1 MNDYFGSII
10 QNKAQP
16 MVDFNC
22 NNQSVRNPRKSM
34 FQIFTPKNNKKNSL
48 ANNPKDIFNAN
59 KELNLILSKNLKSIY
74 KENQKENVKD
84 APLFENV
91 NCLIKNNKKSNQ
103 NNYKKFL
110 NSKKLSYNM
119 TNNFYNNLKANNIK
133 KNFQHSA
140 IVRSKNKLMNDIRVR
155 NSLKKTVDV
164 GKRVNFF
171 QFQNKKEKEKEKEF
185 GFKIEKEEAHKKK
198 PILLNAKKRNSS
210 PFNKNEINLRHPQ
223 INFSK
228 IATHNIVNEFNI
240 NTNNNIRRGSSPNA
254 FKLIHYGK
262 KPKRKSDFE
271 NKDTKKTLLSSK
283 YKNPNLNRRRLSSN
297 INYLMNKTKLREIS
311 DTRNSIRNSIF
322 EQDDPEK
329 NLKIPT
335 LKQINKDLNITYIGN
350 RLGQAQEELKNLE
363 NNEVTQI
370 INNLPQTKL
379 EKNKY
384 SQLAR
389 KSLAYILDINVLNN
403 SEQKEL
409 NPLTSRIENLD
420 LIPDDRFQKK
430 YRNLYLCKNLYDSLD
445 DEEMAD
451 EEKIY
456 RFYISTNSLTVFV
469 LDFFVLISSFIELYY
484 LPIYISLHIS
494 SYAVYY
500 NVISSF
506 IFYIIDFIYVIDLI
520 TGFFRAYYNF
530 EEILIKRN
538 VDICINYLTGWFFL
552 DLIEAIP
559 FFTLLD
565 KNMQKSI
572 TSTNNLRHYYSFDFG
587 LNNDFFAFTFLKA
600 FKIFKIF
607 TQNRLFIEIYK
618 YLDKFLFFYE
628 WKGLLFS
635 ILVIFSSLHLCS
647 CFFIFI
653 GRNEFQG
660 WIIQNH
666 LQDKTFADLYIASLY
681 YQMTTLTTVGYGDIS
696 ANFGN
701 EKIYGIFILIVGTCA
716 YSWILT
722 YISNY
727 IKKNNEKFLD
737 FEEKMKVLKE
747 IKMEYPNLSNVLYD
761 RIKRYL
767 NYNKSEYN
775 NNIKFIL
782 ESLPSSLQNNLII
795 EIYKPIIKNFQFF
808 KSFENSDFF
817 VKIVTSLKPIL
828 SMKDDI
834 LIQEGDIIEDI
845 IFIKN
850 GVLTLEIIV
859 DLNDEKK
866 SLLSHLEMAGMNC
879 FKSISN
885 QKFTELINNNSF
897 AQIYQSDFSKPV
909 IYTDQYT
916 KKKELKII
924 DLRKNEH
931 FGDILM
937 ILNEKSPV
945 TVKVKSKKAELF
957 FLQKTE
963 ATEISNRY
971 SNIWK
976 RIVNRS
982 LHNMKQIKNL
992 IRKKIFLY
1000 IESNNIKMDEDFNEK
1015 YLSKEN
1021 YNTLLNSKEKIKKQ
1035 SNPNFINTIIEEESI
1050 ADNKSNFTV
1059 TNIKKEQSSPAQT
1072 KISIKIP
1079 EILINNQSNKNNGKI
1094 ITESMPKLSSKKKVK
1109 RVFFKSDILD
1119 KDEKMK
1125 TEIKEHSNIN
1135 GVHEVIDLLDKEVI
1149 KSCKNNNLINNF
1161 NINIFTPKVQF
1172 PLNQINIENQNSNI
1186 YKIKKEENNKE
1197 KIKEFS
1203 NDSFN
1208 SNKIND
1214 EISFN
1219 KDFIVNVNDNNI
1231 LMNNSDENS
1240 NVFFSNIKLNDN
1252 KNTNISDNYSS
1263 NIIKLLDKKKFVK
1276 KLKNDK
1282 TEIKT
1287 NDNIS
1292 IKSES
1297 SDKSKINKNSKYDV
1311 KSSIKINKFSNLNT
1325 SQSTSFSIKSIYE
1338 NFNEITQYKY
1348 EKSQDLREK
1357 IKNYALE
1364 QIEEDNKNLISLS
1377 KTSKNNNKFL
1387 SIKYNMNLNPKESLS
1402 RLSSDNCEKSN
1413 ISNKNNVHKTGVAK
1427 RVSLKFDE
1435 SKFDD
1440 RMSPRLPKS
1449 PKRLDASESPRKNEK
1464 EENKKSGK
1472 RFFSII
1478 NKKRISIKKRP
1489 GKRYDSNKEKEKT
1502 FYNQIAIKMNP
1513 KRKRTLEEKQEKEK
1527 KDEKMN
1533 YDKLISK
1540 NIEDNQQNLN
1550 NPEEYFQ
1557 GFFKD
1562 IISKRKKGNS
1572 NIKSEEKI
1580 KRRSTVEY

>member
-1 MNDYFGSII
+1 MEDYFGSII
-10 QNKAQP
+10 QKKPQP

-22 NNQSVRNPRKSM
+22 NNQRVRNPRKSM

-48 ANNPKDIFNAN
+48 DNNPKDIFNAN
-59 KELNLILSKNLKSIY
+59 NKLNLILSKNLKSIY
-74 KENQKENVKD
+74 NENQKENVKD

-110 NSKKLSYNM
+110 NAKKLSYNM
-119 TNNFYNNLKANNIK
+119 PNNFYNRFKANNIK

-140 IVRSKNKLMNDIRVR
+140 IVQSKSKLMDDIYGR
-155 NSLKKTVDV
+155 NSIKKTIDF
-164 GKRVNFF
+164 GKKVNFF
-171 QFQNKKEKEKEKEF
+171 QFQNKKEKEKEF
-185 GFKIEKEEAHKKK
+185 GSKIEKEEHHKKK
-198 PILLNAKKRNSS
+198 PILLNAQKRNSS
-210 PFNKNEINLRHPQ
+210 PSNKNKLRLRYSQ
-223 INFSK
+223 LNFSK
-228 IATHNIVNEFNI
+228 IAYQRNNEFNI
-240 NTNNNIRRGSSPNA
+240 NTNSNIRRGSTPTGL
-254 FKLIHYGK
+254 KLISVGK
-262 KPKRKSDFE
+262 KQRRKSYY
-271 NKDTKKTLLSSK
+271 DTKKTFLSLK
-283 YKNPNLNRRRLSSN
+283 YKNFNLNRRRSSSN
-297 INYLMNKTKLREIS
+297 SNYLMNNKTRERR

-322 EQDDPEK
+322 ERDDPEK

-335 LKQINKDLNITYIGN
+335 LKQINNALNITFIGS
-350 RLGQAQEELKNLE
+350 RLDQVQEELKNLE

-379 EKNKY
+379 ENNKF
-384 SQLAR
+384 SRLTK
-389 KSLAYILDINVLNN
+389 KSISHILDISALNN

-409 NPLTSRIENLD
+409 NPLT
-420 LIPDDRFQKK
+420 IPDDRLQKK
-430 YRNLYLCKNLYDSLD
+430 YRKLYLSKNLYDSLD

-456 RFYISTNSLTVFV
+456 RFYISTNSLTVFI
-469 LDFFVLISSFIELYY
+469 LDFFILISSFIELYY

-494 SYAVYY
+494 SYTVYY

-506 IFYIIDFIYVIDLI
+506 IFYIIDLIYIVDLI

-538 VDICINYLTGWFFL
+538 VDICINYLTGWFLL

-572 TSTNNLRHYYSFDFG
+572 INLNNSRHYYASDFG
-587 LNNDFFAFTFLKA
+587 LNNNFFAFTVLKA
-600 FKIFKIF
+600 FKIFKTF
-607 TQNRLFIEIYK
+607 SYNRLFIEIYK
-618 YLDKFLFFYE
+618 YLDQFLFFYE
-628 WKGLLFS
+628 WKGLLFT
-635 ILVIFSSLHLCS
+635 ILVVFSSLHLCT

-660 WIIQNH
+660 WIIQNN

-845 IFIKN
+845 IFIKK
-850 GVLTLEIIV
+850 GVLTLEIII
-859 DLNDEKK
+859 DLNEQKK
-866 SLLSHLEMAGMNC
+866 SLLSHLEMTGMSC

-885 QKFTELINNNSF
+885 QKFTELINNNSL
-897 AQIYQSDFSKPV
+897 AAIYQSDFSKP
-909 IYTDQYT
+909 IIFNDQYT

-945 TVKVKSKKAELF
+945 AVKVKSKKAELF

-992 IRKKIFLY
+992 IRKKVFLF

-1015 YLSKEN
+1015 YLPKGN
-1021 YNTLLNSKEKIKKQ
+1021 YKSLLNSKEKTKKTT
-1035 SNPNFINTIIEEESI
+1035 SPNTIDTIIEEESNI
-1050 ADNKSNFTV
+1050 DNKSNLVV
-1059 TNIKKEQSSPAQT
+1059 THRKKEQSTSAKS

-1079 EILINNQSNKNNGKI
+1079 EIRINNHSNSNNKI
-1094 ITESMPKLSSKKKVK
+1094 RTECMPKLSSKKKVK
-1109 RVFFKSDILD
+1109 RVFFKSDMSDILD
-1119 KDEKMK
+1119 KEEKMK
-1125 TEIKEHSNIN
+1125 TEIKEHTDIN
-1135 GVHEVIDLLDKEVI
+1135 GVHDVINLFDKEVI
-1149 KSCKNNNLINNF
+1149 KSSKNNNLINNF

-1186 YKIKKEENNKE
+1186 YEIKKEETNKE
-1197 KIKEFS
+1197 KIKEIS
-1203 NDSFN
+1203 NDSFM
-1208 SNKIND
+1208 SNKVNN

-1219 KDFIVNVNDNNI
+1219 KDFIVNVNDNDI
-1231 LMNNSDENS
+1231 IMNNSDENS
-1240 NVFFSNIKLNDN
+1240 NVFLTNIKLNDN

-1263 NIIKLLDKKKFVK
+1263 NIIKLLDKKKFDK

-1282 TEIKT
+1282 AEIKT
-1287 NDNIS
+1287 NDNVS
-1292 IKSES
+1292 IKSVS
-1297 SDKSKINKNSKYDV
+1297 SDKSKINKNSKSEDN
-1311 KSSIKINKFSNLNT
+1311 SSIKVNKFSNLNT

-1348 EKSQDLREK
+1348 EKSPDLREK
-1357 IKNYALE
+1357 IKKYALE
-1364 QIEEDNKNLISLS
+1364 QIEEENKNPPSFS

-1387 SIKYNMNLNPKESLS
+1387 SIKFNMNNTSKKSLS
-1402 RLSSDNCEKSN
+1402 RLSSGNFEKSSL
-1413 ISNKNNVHKTGVAK
+1413 SNQINVNKTGVVK
-1427 RVSLKFDE
+1427 RATLQFDE

-1440 RMSPRLPKS
+1440 KMSPRIPKS
-1449 PKRLDASESPRKNEK
+1449 SIRLEPSVSPRKMEK
-1464 EENKKSGK
+1464 DDTKKSANK
-1472 RFFSII
+1472 FFPVI
-1478 NKKRISIKKRP
+1478 NKKRNSIKKRLNR
-1489 GKRYDSNKEKEKT
+1489 RYESNREKEKT
-1502 FYNQIAIKMNP
+1502 FYNQIAIKRNP
-1513 KRKRTLEEKQEKEK
+1513 KKKRTIEEKPEKEN

-1562 IISKRKKGNS
+1562 IISKRKQGNS
-1572 NIKSEEKI
+1572 NIKSEGQL